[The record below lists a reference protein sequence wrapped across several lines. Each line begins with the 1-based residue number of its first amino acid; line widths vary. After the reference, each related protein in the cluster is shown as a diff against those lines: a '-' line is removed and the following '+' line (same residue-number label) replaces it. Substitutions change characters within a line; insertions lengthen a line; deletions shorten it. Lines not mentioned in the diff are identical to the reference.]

1 MSKYKGDSATT
12 CPHCALVQIKKVSH
26 GSTLHTPAARRGK
39 LHIDLKGHLIASIQ
53 GYQYIALFIDE
64 PEWVQFLKTKDDL
77 LDSIKLVQADFNA
90 TVHTPTGYTPDQVT
104 VRHIHSDHE
113 GSLESH
119 AFKAF
124 SPHPTKTLSDP
135 TAPAPGQV

>member
-1 MSKYKGDSATT
+1 MQ
-12 CPHCALVQIKKVSH
+12 CI
-26 GSTLHTPAARRGK
+26 HTPVW
-39 LHIDLKGHLIASIQ
+39 ICSSDL
-53 GYQYIALFIDE
+53 
-64 PEWVQFLKTKDDL
+64 DDL

-124 SPHPTKTLSDP
+124 GVKHKIHHTMSPPHDHDLNPIAERVIAVIETLTIALSGEVVKRR
-135 TAPAPGQV
+135 TCRVLAVPGTQRSQLA